1 MNKELPSR
9 FRMPFS
15 FFKKIVAVIILP
27 HQSILPDKTDKKNL
41 SMKSIIQMK
50 KPQTITQM
58 VHKKK
63 T

>member
-1 MNKELPSR
+1 
-9 FRMPFS
+9 MPFS

-27 HQSILPDKTDKKNL
+27 HQSILPDKKNL